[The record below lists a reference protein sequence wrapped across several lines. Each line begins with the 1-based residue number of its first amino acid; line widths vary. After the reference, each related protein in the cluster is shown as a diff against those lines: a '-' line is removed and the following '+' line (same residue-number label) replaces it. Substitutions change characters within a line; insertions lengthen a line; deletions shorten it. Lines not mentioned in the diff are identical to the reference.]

1 MKHRGRALALLLVS
15 TCLMMGCQVKGP
27 VEDSKIDIMPSSD
40 VYLESIYDDW
50 TTEAETVSTELQETE
65 AAIVEH
71 QE

>member
-40 VYLESIYDDW
+40 VYLESIY
-50 TTEAETVSTELQETE
+50 E
-65 AAIVEH
+65 AAVTMLSRPLIPTI
-71 QE
+71 